1 MKHAQPRLDQEHR
14 GTGFAGPLVLPPE
27 RGLADHTK
35 WGSLGV
41 NLTRGTG
48 FAGPLV
54 LPPERGLA

>member
-1 MKHAQPRLDQEHR
+1 MTPARTFGDHC

-41 NLTRGTG
+41 R
-48 FAGPLV
+48 
-54 LPPERGLA
+54 